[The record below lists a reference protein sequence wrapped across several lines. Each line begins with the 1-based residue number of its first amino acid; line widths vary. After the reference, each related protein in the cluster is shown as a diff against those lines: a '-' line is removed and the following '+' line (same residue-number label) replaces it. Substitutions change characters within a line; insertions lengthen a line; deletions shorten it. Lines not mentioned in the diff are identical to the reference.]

1 MSIGALLDKAGI
13 GAYNTASRVLTG
25 EPTPG
30 SAEAVQ
36 RQLEKVQ
43 AQRRLQEA
51 QQPAPRRT
59 AKDLLADYR
68 SLYGVQAE
76 NLARTNDEQL
86 RLTGASNLLEARG
99 AMNQQN
105 IDTYRAQ
112 TRNQQDLLSTEGR
125 VKQELLDSKAQANLA
140 LLDPVLANERYGLD
154 ADSALSREYL
164 AHDMAKTQ
172 EILKAQQSAQTLP
185 MIAGLLATA
194 AALFA

>member
-1 MSIGALLDKAGI
+1 MSIGALLDKASI

-43 AQRRLQEA
+43 AQRRLQDA
-51 QQPAPRRT
+51 QRPAPRRT
-59 AKDLLADYR
+59 FQDQLADY
-68 SLYGVQAE
+68 SKLYGVQAD

-99 AMNQQN
+99 VMNQQN

-125 VKQELLDSKAQANLA
+125 VKQELLDSKTQANLA
-140 LLDPVLANERYGLD
+140 LLDPVLGNERYGLD
-154 ADSALSREYL
+154 ADNALSRDYL
-164 AHDMAKTQ
+164 AHDRAKTR
-172 EILKAQQSAQTLP
+172 ET
-185 MIAGLLATA
+185 MIAGLLATV